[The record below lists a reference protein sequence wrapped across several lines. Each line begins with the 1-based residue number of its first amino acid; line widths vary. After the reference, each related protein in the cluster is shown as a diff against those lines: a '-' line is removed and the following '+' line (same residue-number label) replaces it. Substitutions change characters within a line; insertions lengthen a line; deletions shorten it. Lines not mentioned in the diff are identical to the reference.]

1 MIALQTFLRTAE
13 SLGDL
18 SRARADA
25 LRHMIADLM
34 ETGNFR
40 NRGDAVRQLHG
51 DGYPTID
58 IMILVGE
65 AIYACQQEVIAR
77 EMSDEDVNHRT
88 TDVDAASNGH
98 PGFGG
103 SAS

>member
-1 MIALQTFLRTAE
+1 MFRPSGRALRDLVGRRHRVCVLREGVLAMIALQTFLRTAE

-77 EMSDEDVNHRT
+77 
-88 TDVDAASNGH
+88 
-98 PGFGG
+98 
-103 SAS
+103 